1 MTWDNPDWARI
12 AREYSAERAKG
23 PRPFRNGGLAPDL
36 RLVPPPE
43 EGKPLPYIDMSE
55 RDAEAPSLRPDG
67 LEHVS
72 AASFKA
78 RSIAWMWPGRF
89 AIGKLGLIGGMPDMG
104 KGLIS
109 AFIATAVTAGV
120 DLPCGEGKTPQGD
133 VLWFTAEDDVEDT
146 VVPRLIAAGADLSR
160 VHIVKT
166 MRKGGKE
173 RTFNLVTD
181 LPDLRKTIERIGNV
195 VLVIIDPMSAYVGVG
210 KVNTSSTTDVRGF
223 LTPLTQMAAELR
235 IAVIG
240 IMHFN
245 KKADVTS
252 AMLRIADS
260 LAYVAAA
267 RHVYVVVE
275 DPNVEGRR
283 LFVKAKNNLAPDKA
297 ALPYAIG
304 LNTRVGRDEA
314 NGTDI
319 SAPYIIWGTE
329 LVTVTANEAM
339 LAAANG
345 GSSASAKREAVEF
358 LRERLVDG
366 RKVKTTEIEEE
377 AEAHGISKAALKRAR
392 RELGAKPWKEPG
404 KMHGDWYLHI
414 PSSPPTRGQE
424 DD

>member
-1 MTWDNPDWARI
+1 MADEAVDEILARI
-12 AREYSAERAKG
+12 KAEKHG
-23 PRPFRNGGLAPDL
+23 SKAPAIEVVSD
-36 RLVPPPE
+36 
-43 EGKPLPYIDMSE
+43 KIAHLP
-55 RDAEAPSLRPDG
+55 RPDG
-67 LEHVS
+67 LEHTT
-72 AASFKA
+72 AADFDV
-78 RSIAWMWPGRF
+78 RSITWMWPGRF

-109 AFIATAVTAGV
+109 AFIAAAVTASI
-120 DLPCGEGKTPQGD
+120 DLPCGEGKTPQGH
-133 VLWFTAEDDVEDT
+133 VLWFTAEDDIEDT
-146 VVPRLIAAGADLSR
+146 VVPRLIAAGADLNR

-181 LPDLRKTIERIGNV
+181 LPDLRKAVEQIGNV

-223 LTPLTQMAAELR
+223 LTPLTQMAADLQ

-275 DPNVEGRR
+275 DPHVEGRR

-297 ALPYAIG
+297 ALPYVIG
-304 LNTRVGRDEA
+304 LNTNVGHDEA
-314 NGTDI
+314 TGVDI
-319 SAPYIIWGTE
+319 SAPYIIWGNE

-339 LAAANG
+339 QAAVG
-345 GSSASAKREAVEF
+345 GAGSASLKREAIEF
-358 LRERLVDG
+358 LRERLAGG
-366 RKVKTTEIEEE
+366 RAKTADVEEE
-377 AEAHGISKAALKRAR
+377 AEAHGISKATLRRAR
-392 RELGAKPWKEPG
+392 KELGVKPWRNRGLK
-404 KMHGDWYLHI
+404 GDWYLEL
-414 PSSPPTRGQE
+414 PPEPRSQLPN